1 MTAADH
7 ARYAEWDAAYVLG
20 ALSPAE
26 RREFESHLQACK
38 ACRAAVAELG
48 ALPGLLGRLDAA
60 RGFALLDDE
69 AAQPAAGPP
78 AELVARIERADR
90 ARRRRRRF
98 GTGVA
103 LAAAAAVAAVLA
115 LVLPPILAPSAS
127 PAVAAELRPVGDG
140 VPVEADVAL
149 TPLAW
154 GTRIDM
160 RCGYHPPPAG
170 ADGPY
175 GPVEYAMWIVGRD
188 GEETALS
195 TWRSSAGS
203 EVAVSAGT
211 ALDLA
216 DIAQIEIRSVAGD
229 QVLLATEL

>member
-1 MTAADH
+1 MTATDH
-7 ARYAEWDAAYVLG
+7 TRYAEWDAAYVLG

-26 RREFESHLQACK
+26 RGEFESHLEGCK
-38 ACRAAVAELG
+38 TCRAAVAEVS

-60 RGFALLDDE
+60 RALATLDDGT
-69 AAQPAAGPP
+69 ADGTPGPP
-78 AELVARIERADR
+78 SDLVARIERTDR
-90 ARRRRRRF
+90 TRRLRRRL

-115 LVLPPILAPSAS
+115 LVLPPIVAPASS
-127 PAVAAELRPVGDG
+127 PAVAAVLSPVGEE

-175 GPVEYAMWIVGRD
+175 GPVEYAMWIVDRD
-188 GEETALS
+188 GVETALS

-203 EVAVSAGT
+203 DVAVSAGT

-216 DIAQIEIRSVAGD
+216 DIAQVEIRSVAGG
-229 QVLLATEL
+229 QVLLAAEL